1 MFADRLLSDEKMP
14 PKPDLSSHTLA
25 HFLDRF
31 VYRNAKASAGSLR
44 GSSIMQPLSGGDSKG
59 ILLSNKSAQNA
70 QVPLNSEAFWRKKTE
85 DVAVDEVFFHK
96 YFSQIGKGKQSSK
109 KKVAAKAPTGSD
121 NEEDEN
127 EDEIWQALVDSRP
140 EVEGPSDD
148 DSDMEML
155 DLEDSG
161 EGSSDDD
168 DEDGGVD
175 VEGSDDEEEKVDVER
190 SEDEDN
196 DDGFLD
202 EDASDLIDSEDDA
215 PEAIDDLFEKELE
228 KGDVTEEK
236 PETSRQK
243 KRKLKS
249 LPTFA
254 SAEDYAAMLD
264 NNDDEDL

>member
-1 MFADRLLSDEKMP
+1 MFADRLLNGEKMP

-31 VYRNAKASAGSLR
+31 VYRNAKAGAGSLR

-70 QVPLNSEAFWRKKTE
+70 QVPLNSEAFWRKKAD

-96 YFSQIGKGKQSSK
+96 YFSQIGKGKQASK
-109 KKVAAKAPTGSD
+109 KKATAKAPAGSD

-168 DEDGGVD
+168 EDGGVD
-175 VEGSDDEEEKVDVER
+175 IEGSDDEAEKVDVEV
-190 SEDEDN
+190 SEEEDN
-196 DDGFLD
+196 DGGFLD
-202 EDASDLIDSEDDA
+202 EDASDLLDSEDDA

-228 KGDVTEEK
+228 KGDEPKDK

-243 KRKLKS
+243 RRKLKS

>member
-1 MFADRLLSDEKMP
+1 MFADRLLNGDKMP

-70 QVPLNSEAFWRKKTE
+70 QVPLNSEAFWRKKAD

-96 YFSQIGKGKQSSK
+96 YFSQIGKGKQASK
-109 KKVAAKAPTGSD
+109 KKATAKAPAGSD

-155 DLEDSG
+155 DLDDSG
-161 EGSSDDD
+161 DESSD

-175 VEGSDDEEEKVDVER
+175 IEGTDDEDEKVDVEG
-190 SEDEDN
+190 SVDEDSG
-196 DDGFLD
+196 DGFLD
-202 EDASDLIDSEDDA
+202 EDASDLLNSEDEA
-215 PEAIDDLFEKELE
+215 PEAINDLFEKELE
-228 KGDVTEEK
+228 KGGEAEEK

-243 KRKLKS
+243 RRKLKS

-264 NNDDEDL
+264 NDDDEEL